1 MLWPEMATLFH
12 AYTLERQLFSK
23 PTARALAILDLLMAH
38 PHKAFGLT
46 ELTRTLNL
54 NKATCHAI
62 LSTMTTYG
70 FLIQDERHKQY
81 RLGPSIVAAGNAAFA
96 QFPAL
101 EYARPELEKLTSELG
116 IGCGVIGRSAK
127 HLVLLANYGIPKPL
141 DFPFQLGLRLPNTG
155 PLGATFIA
163 WSPAKTLEAWLQ
175 KAQPSEFDDKLDQ
188 RLRIAVIGIRA
199 RGYEVTLKTQAE
211 QDLEVALSN
220 GRLNWSLEQQAQ
232 STELYREALCSEDYH
247 LNRIEPDRMYPVCN
261 IAVPVF
267 GRGSEPELVF
277 STGSIDGS
285 LSGKQITEIATQL
298 QNAAKNVTLAAHS
311 ASGLDTQPPSSF

>member
-1 MLWPEMATLFH
+1 MATLFH

-155 PLGATFIA
+155 PLGA
-163 WSPAKTLEAWLQ
+163 
-175 KAQPSEFDDKLDQ
+175 
-188 RLRIAVIGIRA
+188 IRA

-298 QNAAKNVTLAAHS
+298 QSAAKNVTLAAHS

>member
-1 MLWPEMATLFH
+1 M
-12 AYTLERQLFSK
+12 FSK
-23 PTARALAILDLLMAH
+23 PTARALSILDLLMAH

-62 LSTMTTYG
+62 VSTMTTYG
-70 FLIQDERHKQY
+70 FLVQDERHKQY

-96 QFPAL
+96 QFPVL
-101 EYARPELEKLTSELG
+101 EYARPELEKLTKELN

-155 PLGATFIA
+155 PLGAAFIA
-163 WSPAKTLEAWLQ
+163 WSPAKALEAWLQ
-175 KAQPSEFDDKLDQ
+175 SAQKTEEFDEKLDQ

-199 RGYEVTLKTQAE
+199 RGFEVTLKTRAE
-211 QDLEVALSN
+211 QELELALST
-220 GRLNWSLEQQAQ
+220 GRLNWSLEQQAH
-232 STELYREALCSEDYH
+232 STQRYREALCREEYH
-247 LNRIEPDRMYPVCN
+247 LNRIEPDRQYPVCN

-267 GRGSEPELVF
+267 GRHSEPELVF
-277 STGSIDGS
+277 STGSIESS
-285 LSGKQITEIATQL
+285 LSGKQIIEIAIQL
-298 QNAAKNVTLAAHS
+298 QSAAKNVTLAAHS
-311 ASGLDTQPPSSF
+311 ALGLGDTTTPSFQ